1 MKERLKNLISFKF
14 FKRNNVFLDSSYVGF
29 IDFIK
34 LMISNKQVPFWISAF
49 HEKIELKIN
58 NFDLSLREK
67 ISKQITKKKN
77 NPFELYLYN
86 NILNFIPM
94 SYLENFNEY
103 QKKFLILNSLDL
115 K

>member
-1 MKERLKNLISFKF
+1 
-14 FKRNNVFLDSSYVGF
+14 
-29 IDFIK
+29 
-34 LMISNKQVPFWISAF
+34 MISNKQVPFWISAF

-94 SYLENFNEY
+94 SY
-103 QKKFLILNSLDL
+103 
-115 K
+115 